1 MTKEKQHNNK
11 GKKQLTKNSVL
22 KKTGISVG
30 ILCLFLFLAAGAFY
44 LADYFRIKEQ
54 FGHSIT
60 INGQSY
66 YGMTAEEVAQKLDS
80 EFQNC
85 RLSILENDSS
95 VYELTMGDAGYSLD
109 TSALTASLEELIQ
122 SQKPGLHFFKKP
134 KDQSVE
140 YPYQRADDI
149 FFSIITADHLS

>member
-60 INGQSY
+60 INGQS
-66 YGMTAEEVAQKLDS
+66 
-80 EFQNC
+80 
-85 RLSILENDSS
+85 
-95 VYELTMGDAGYSLD
+95 
-109 TSALTASLEELIQ
+109 
-122 SQKPGLHFFKKP
+122 
-134 KDQSVE
+134 
-140 YPYQRADDI
+140 
-149 FFSIITADHLS
+149 